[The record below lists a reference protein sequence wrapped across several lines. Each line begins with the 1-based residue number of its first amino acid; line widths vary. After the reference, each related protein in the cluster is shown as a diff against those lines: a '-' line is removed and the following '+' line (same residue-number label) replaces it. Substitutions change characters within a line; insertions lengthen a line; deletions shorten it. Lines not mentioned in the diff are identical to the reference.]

1 MKYWGEGTVHVQS
14 EMLERKERKKER
26 KKGEDKYS
34 KESGAEIK
42 TNRQHPGYNNN

>member
-26 KKGEDKYS
+26 KKE
-34 KESGAEIK
+34 
-42 TNRQHPGYNNN
+42 RRR